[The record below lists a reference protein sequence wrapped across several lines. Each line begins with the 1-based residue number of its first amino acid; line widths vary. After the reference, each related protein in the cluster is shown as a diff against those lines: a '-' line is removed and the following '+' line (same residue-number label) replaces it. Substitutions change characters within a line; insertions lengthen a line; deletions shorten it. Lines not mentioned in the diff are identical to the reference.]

1 MLTSVTTLLGCQL
14 AGEFLVR
21 LMDLPI
27 PGPVLGLVIM
37 LAALALRGGAPDAL
51 RDTANGLLKHLSL
64 LFVPAGVGIMLHF
77 ERIGAEWL
85 ALIGAVMIST
95 WATIAVSAMVF
106 RIVARF
112 VGAEATSEHDLSF
125 RAAPRYLGVSERQSA
140 ALVDGDAGRLSGR

>member
-37 LAALALRGGAPDAL
+37 LAGLALRGGAPDAL

-85 ALIGAVMIST
+85 ALIGAVMLST
-95 WATIAVSAMVF
+95 WATIAVSAVVF
-106 RIVARF
+106 RIVARL
-112 VGAEATSEHDLSF
+112 VGAEAMPDHD
-125 RAAPRYLGVSERQSA
+125 
-140 ALVDGDAGRLSGR
+140 